1 VQLLDFRVSTR
12 TVGLNGPSCRPDAA
26 PRSYDAD
33 SLLHV
38 IPHGRTIAAA
48 MTPVRP
54 TIERFPTQHGAAVLV
69 ALAESAGTSPRE
81 AGACTVAQP
90 DGQLLVLRDAIA
102 AAPSPEHAAI
112 VASGTSNG

>member
-1 VQLLDFRVSTR
+1 
-12 TVGLNGPSCRPDAA
+12 
-26 PRSYDAD
+26 
-33 SLLHV
+33 
-38 IPHGRTIAAA
+38 

-54 TIERFPTQHGAAVLV
+54 TIERFPTQHGAAVPV
-69 ALAESAGTSPRE
+69 ALTGSAGTSLRE